1 MKKCHYCDF
10 ENKDTAHFCVKC
22 GKDLEKHCPKCNGA
36 LSMEEEEIYCPSC
49 GARVDGKLEC
59 PKCGAVNE
67 GGNKFCE
74 GWGAPLTCAN
84 PSTLRANPYANPS
97 AAGIS
102 APQSAPVKA
111 PKEKKDTRRLLV
123 RILDIC
129 RASLIL
135 VFSLVMFIM
144 SFMSVSRVSAPEDI
158 LSDLDMNG
166 IEIIS
171 VDVSSLDLIQGAFLR
186 IDPESEEAIVKNF
199 ASYVFENLS
208 KKDQALLDEIIKGG
222 SSSVSDLMRVVDII
236 ADKIEDYNVLK
247 FMSGKETVELT
258 PAVTM
263 QLWVMAAMSFVY
275 IGVSFAFFIAALV
288 DFIYTLTGRKKP
300 KAPFAL
306 AGLSFASALAL
317 GFTAKMMLEGS
328 LGAGL
333 VAFLVFAILALAVEI
348 GYRIA
353 AGECRLTLAKL
364 PRYISAGVGA
374 ALAVVVLCLSCSSL
388 IRVACE
394 YTAVN
399 TSYSTFRGGYN
410 ASLLADSWNMI
421 KALEADPSLLG
432 AAETYIPHAFSS
444 WGHGTYGIL
453 MEQALAPSA
462 MGVLGNLEGMETVLA
477 ILGPVLVVICVAVIV
492 TMALSIADNIKAV
505 GSDRAPGL
513 TCTIV
518 GLCLVGALLAL
529 TVAYTVLVNETMS
542 SVKDVSYTAGV
553 SGALIT
559 AMVFA
564 VVGLIQNIVCR
575 VLTKKKTAPRPE
587 APYAD
592 GYAPLS

>member
-74 GWGAPLTCAN
+74 GCGAPLTCAS

-97 AAGIS
+97 AAGVS

-186 IDPESEEAIVKNF
+186 IDPDSEEAIVKNF
-199 ASYVFENLS
+199 VSYVFENLS

-263 QLWVMAAMSFVY
+263 QLWVMAAMSFIY

-306 AGLSFASALAL
+306 AGLSLASALAL

-333 VAFLVFAILALAVEI
+333 VAFLVFAILALAAEI

-374 ALAVVVLCLSCSSL
+374 ALAVVVLCLSWFL
-388 IRVACE
+388 PDKGGMRIHGGE
-394 YTAVN
+394 YLL
-399 TSYSTFRGGYN
+399 FDLPRRLQRLPFGG
-410 ASLLADSWNMI
+410 LLEYD
-421 KALEADPSLLG
+421 
-432 AAETYIPHAFSS
+432 
-444 WGHGTYGIL
+444 
-453 MEQALAPSA
+453 
-462 MGVLGNLEGMETVLA
+462 
-477 ILGPVLVVICVAVIV
+477 
-492 TMALSIADNIKAV
+492 
-505 GSDRAPGL
+505 
-513 TCTIV
+513 
-518 GLCLVGALLAL
+518 
-529 TVAYTVLVNETMS
+529 
-542 SVKDVSYTAGV
+542 
-553 SGALIT
+553 
-559 AMVFA
+559 
-564 VVGLIQNIVCR
+564 
-575 VLTKKKTAPRPE
+575 
-587 APYAD
+587 
-592 GYAPLS
+592 

>member
-1 MKKCHYCDF
+1 M
-10 ENKDTAHFCVKC
+10 
-22 GKDLEKHCPKCNGA
+22 
-36 LSMEEEEIYCPSC
+36 
-49 GARVDGKLEC
+49 
-59 PKCGAVNE
+59 
-67 GGNKFCE
+67 
-74 GWGAPLTCAN
+74 
-84 PSTLRANPYANPS
+84 
-97 AAGIS
+97 
-102 APQSAPVKA
+102 
-111 PKEKKDTRRLLV
+111 
-123 RILDIC
+123 
-129 RASLIL
+129 
-135 VFSLVMFIM
+135 
-144 SFMSVSRVSAPEDI
+144 
-158 LSDLDMNG
+158 
-166 IEIIS
+166 
-171 VDVSSLDLIQGAFLR
+171 VSSLDLIQGAFLR

-263 QLWVMAAMSFVY
+263 QLWVMAAMSFIY

-306 AGLSFASALAL
+306 AGLSLASALAL

-421 KALEADPSLLG
+421 KALEADPALLG
-432 AAETYIPHAFSS
+432 AAETYIPHVFSA

-477 ILGPVLVVICVAVIV
+477 ILGPVLVVVCVAVIV